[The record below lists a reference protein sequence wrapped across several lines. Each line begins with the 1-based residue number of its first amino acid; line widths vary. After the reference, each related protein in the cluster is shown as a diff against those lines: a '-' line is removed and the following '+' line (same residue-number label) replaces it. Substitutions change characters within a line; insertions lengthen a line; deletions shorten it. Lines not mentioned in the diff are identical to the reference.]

1 MLAAA
6 AQDGI
11 EQQRRQRK
19 IIDKVGFIIIA
30 EIAKILPIGNVCL
43 RDDNSGRVQVFD
55 DQAEQFDQFMR
66 LRKMHAATTGFL
78 PKKGDGI
85 QAEVADTLLNV
96 IADDSD
102 DLQQHIRI
110 AIVQIHL
117 IFTKGAP
124 DLLDAINAW
133 YLSQ

>member
-11 EQQRRQRK
+11 EQQRRQRE
-19 IIDKVGFIIIA
+19 IINEVSFIIIP
-30 EIAKILPIGNVCL
+30 EVAKVLAVGNVCL
-43 RDDNSGRVQVFD
+43 RDDYSGRIQVFD
-55 DQAEQFDQFMR
+55 NQAEQFDQFMR

-110 AIVQIHL
+110 PIVQIHL
-117 IFTKGAP
+117 IFTKSAP
-124 DLLDAINAW
+124 DLFDAINT
-133 YLSQ
+133 LHLG